1 MSFEDFRKTGHDLKE
16 MTQNMTKYFLLDH
29 LNEFHNDGRI
39 NVFVCVCVLL
49 IVCGP
54 NVVNHFAA

>member
-16 MTQNMTKYFLLDH
+16 MTQNMTKYFPLDH

-39 NVFVCVCVLL
+39 NVCVLL
-49 IVCGP
+49 IICAA
-54 NVVNHFAA
+54 NVVNHFVA